1 MHGHLL
7 DRAPLGF
14 NFNGQETSIHVLHS
28 TIPVAEQQEVFEPA
42 APGVRRIILATNI
55 AETSVTIP
63 NVVYVVDTGRVKEKR
78 YDSARHLSSLV
89 SAWVGTSNLNQRA
102 GRAGRHREG
111 EYYGI
116 LSRARLSAM
125 DQYSMVEMKRSDL
138 SSVVMHIKALNFGK
152 MEVEEVLSA
161 TIEPPSSVAVNNAVL
176 ALRQIGALDDK
187 KKLTSLGRVLLQ
199 IPLDAALGKLVL
211 YGAFYRCL
219 DSALTLAA
227 ILADRDPFL
236 APQQAMERANEVK
249 DSWSPPG
256 FRSDP
261 LAVVSAY
268 NTWYTLEQSSRRQ
281 DARAFIQNNFIHA
294 STFLSIHKVKEQIY
308 TALVD
313 AGVIAI
319 SAGGVTMGRGPGSRY
334 LSNMPPQLN
343 SNSDS
348 LPLLAALIAASAAP
362 NFAIR
367 VDQKTYRTHMDKKC
381 QIHQSSVNNKGREN
395 LQAESSTIIAEKA
408 LYAFAEKVGFGEN
421 QPVQLRTTTRLDPMT
436 YLLFGAYNVEVTGNG
451 LQCDDWLPIHGNLDA
466 LDDLQRLKTLL
477 ESCMLRIFEG
487 VGKSLEQ
494 ARMGRSGQ
502 RAQQTQQ
509 QKKRIDESE
518 EENEDEDGLEVEDGD
533 TNEDRSL
540 SRTEIIELDNLTA
553 DVVSVLDRY
562 SDERGAGVSRAPT
575 APNTRPATPVESTPM
590 AQAAGGNGVYRPPIP
605 SGPRGGGGGG
615 GAFRPPPG
623 PRAAFGGGG
632 GYR

>member
-1 MHGHLL
+1 
-7 DRAPLGF
+7 
-14 NFNGQETSIHVLHS
+14 
-28 TIPVAEQQEVFEPA
+28 
-42 APGVRRIILATNI
+42 
-55 AETSVTIP
+55 
-63 NVVYVVDTGRVKEKR
+63 
-78 YDSARHLSSLV
+78 
-89 SAWVGTSNLNQRA
+89 
-102 GRAGRHREG
+102 
-111 EYYGI
+111 
-116 LSRARLSAM
+116 
-125 DQYSMVEMKRSDL
+125 
-138 SSVVMHIKALNFGK
+138 
-152 MEVEEVLSA
+152 MEVEEVLSS
-161 TIEPPSSVAVNNAVL
+161 TIEPPSSVSVNNAVL

-268 NTWYTLEQSSRRQ
+268 NTWYTLEQSSRRHE
-281 DARAFIQNNFIHA
+281 ARAFIQNNFIHA

-313 AGVIAI
+313 CGVIAI
-319 SAGGVTMGRGPGSRY
+319 SAGGVQLNRGPQSRY
-334 LSNMPPQLN
+334 LSNMPAQLN

-367 VDQKTYRTHMDKKC
+367 VDEKNYRTHMDKKC
-381 QIHQSSVNNKGREN
+381 QIHQSSVNNKRREN

-494 ARMGRSGQ
+494 QRMGRSGARQ
-502 RAQQTQQ
+502 GQGQGQQQM

-518 EENEDEDGLEVEDGD
+518 DEENEDGLEAEDND

-553 DVVSVLDRY
+553 DVVSVLDRFVPSLPPPPSSPSQLPKHALTLPFSFSFFPFFRCRY
-562 SDERGAGVSRAPT
+562 SDERGIGVSRAPT

-590 AQAAGGNGVYRPPIP
+590 AKSAGGDGVYRPPIP
-605 SGPRGGGGGG
+605 TGPRGGGGGGG
-615 GAFRPPPG
+615 GAFRPPAG

-632 GYR
+632 GGGFR